1 MPAKNDWLT
10 LPSREDVSV
19 NFTKAASDGGYLE
32 ARYVR
37 RAEDYFVCYLSSHT
51 GCLKACRMCHLT
63 ATGQTMFAP
72 VSIDDYFKQAR
83 IVLAHYAEAHQAER
97 PASIVN
103 FNWMARGEPLSNP
116 YMSKRAADIL
126 AGLSQIAAEYD
137 LAPRFNL
144 STILPDDAPDLV
156 ESFGELDVT
165 FYYSL
170 YSLDPSFRRRWLPR
184 AMAGEAGLERLA
196 EWQRAS
202 GREIVLHWAFIEG
215 QNDSEKT
222 IDDILERVQRLG
234 LKTRFNLV
242 RYNAPTGKSRE
253 SKEAVL
259 DARLR
264 QIAAVMPARMIQRV
278 GFDVN
283 ASCGMFVGGEAEPS

>member
-1 MPAKNDWLT
+1 MPAENKWLT

-19 NFTKAASDGGYLE
+19 NFTKAAADGGYLE

-37 RAEDYFVCYLSSHT
+37 RDDDYFVCYLSSHT

-63 ATGQTMFAP
+63 ATGQTMFTP
-72 VSIDDYFKQAR
+72 VSVEDYFEQAR
-83 IVLAHYAEAHQAER
+83 IVLAHYAAAHRAER
-97 PASIVN
+97 PAGIVN

-116 YMSKRAADIL
+116 HMSDRAADIL
-126 AGLSQIAAEYD
+126 GGLTEIANAYG

-144 STILPDDAPDLV
+144 STILPQDAPDLV
-156 ESFGELDVT
+156 ESFGGLDVT

-184 AMAGEAGLERLA
+184 AMSGETGLERLA
-196 EWQRAS
+196 EWQQAN

-215 QNDSEKT
+215 ENDSEKT
-222 IDDILERVQRLG
+222 VDDILEHVRRLN

-253 SKEAVL
+253 SSDAVL
-259 DARLR
+259 KARLQ
-264 QIAAVMPARMIQRV
+264 QIADVMPARMIQRV
-278 GFDVN
+278 GFDVK
-283 ASCGMFVGGEAEPS
+283 ASCGMFVSG